1 MVYSMAYW
9 AWHGG
14 DGRIYG
20 MIWQAWHGI
29 WYGLA
34 GMVFFM
40 VCLVV
45 WHGIWYGLGEHGV
58 VYGITWVDMAW
69 YMVWPGRNDIVYGMS
84 GGMAWYLV
92 WPGRVWRGIWYYLGR
107 HGMVCGMA
115 WRE

>member
-1 MVYSMAYW
+1 MDPYLSAYAWSTRPTTDMPWYMVWPGGHDMVYSMAYW
-9 AWHGG
+9 VWHGG

-34 GMVFFM
+34 GMAFFM

-69 YMVWPGRNDIVYGMS
+69 YMV
-84 GGMAWYLV
+84 
-92 WPGRVWRGIWYYLGR
+92 
-107 HGMVCGMA
+107 
-115 WRE
+115 